1 MNALIFDIETIPD
14 TDFGRR
20 LYDIEKLDDEAVGRI
35 MFFKQRQARQ
45 TEFLPLV
52 QLLKRVLYLYMLL
65 LPYGKFLVL
74 LVKVNFK

>member
-52 QLLKRVLYLYMLL
+52 QHKIVAISVILRSRDDLHLFSLGDV
-65 LPYGKFLVL
+65 
-74 LVKVNFK
+74 

>member
-35 MFFKQRQARQ
+35 
-45 TEFLPLV
+45 LSLIHI
-52 QLLKRVLYLYMLL
+52 
-65 LPYGKFLVL
+65 
-74 LVKVNFK
+74 